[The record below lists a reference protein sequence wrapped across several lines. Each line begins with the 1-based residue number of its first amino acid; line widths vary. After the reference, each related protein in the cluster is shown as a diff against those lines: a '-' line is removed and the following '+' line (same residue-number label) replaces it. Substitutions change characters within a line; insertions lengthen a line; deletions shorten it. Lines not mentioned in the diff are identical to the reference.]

1 MISTPAPQKIDET
14 ARRWLLTAVVVIAA
28 MTILRI
34 AWAHLIELRTDEA
47 YYWTWSQEH
56 VLSYLDHPPMVA
68 WFIRI
73 GTAIFGD
80 TNFGVRFA
88 GIVAMLCMQLL
99 LADIV
104 RRVTHDWRAIAF
116 ALLMPEAAL
125 YYGLL
130 MAKVAPDTA
139 LIPFTVAMIWS
150 LVRLAESGDLRW
162 WLAAGVFGGLALL
175 SKFTGILL
183 VPAVLA
189 FMLVPDWRR
198 RQLRS
203 PYPWAAALIAIF
215 IFSPVLIWNYQH
227 DWATFRFQSVRA
239 TTSYGL
245 SLRTFGDFIGLQW
258 GLVGFVLFPVVL
270 VGVALTAWRGYR
282 TREPVAILLSTAVI
296 IPFAYFLVKS
306 LTLRVGDTW
315 PMFLWPAGFAAAA
328 INVTVLPRENWRAG
342 IIRATPFWART
353 SVVTGIGFI
362 VIVFVYYVA
371 TPFNFIG
378 RIDPVGSEAGFDEL
392 AADVEA
398 ELQRAG
404 ATWIATTDYRTNS
417 MLRWYFRGRVPV
429 IEVTERGRYQG
440 FADPGMDRIKGHPG
454 LYVARAYDYM
464 LPIWDLTGAKRE
476 RLGQVDRVWRGK
488 VEDTYTLEKITGWT
502 PELSPPPDTPFFRWR
517 VLAGNARQDALALN
531 NCRDKRRILGDVR
544 EISSDGSGPAVALCI
559 RSTG

>member
-1 MISTPAPQKIDET
+1 VISTPTPDKPDEA
-14 ARRWLLTAVVVIAA
+14 ARRWLLTAIIVIVA
-28 MTILRI
+28 MTALRI
-34 AWAHLIELRTDEA
+34 AWASLIELRTDEA
-47 YYWTWSQEH
+47 YYWTWSKEH

-73 GTAIFGD
+73 GTTIFGD

-88 GIVAMLCMQLL
+88 GIAAMLCMQLL

-104 RRVTHDWRAIAF
+104 RRVTHDWRAIVF
-116 ALLMPEAAL
+116 ALLFPEAAL

-139 LIPFTVAMIWS
+139 LIPFAVATLWS
-150 LVRLAESGDLRW
+150 LVRLAESGDTRW
-162 WLAAGVFGGLALL
+162 WLTAGAFGGLSLL

-189 FMLVPDWRR
+189 FMLVPDWRM

-203 PYPWAAALIAIF
+203 PYPWLAVLIAIA

-270 VGVALTAWRGYR
+270 VGMALTAWRGFR
-282 TREPVAILLSTAVI
+282 AREPVAILLSTAVI
-296 IPFAYFLVKS
+296 VPFAYFLLKS

-328 INVTVLPRENWRAG
+328 INVAVLPRENWRAG
-342 IIRATPFWART
+342 IIKATPFWAKT

-362 VIVFVYYVA
+362 VIVFFYYVA
-371 TPFNFIG
+371 TPFNFIS
-378 RIDPVGSEAGFDEL
+378 RIDPVGSEANFDQL
-392 AADVEA
+392 AARIQTQLDKT
-398 ELQRAG
+398 G

-417 MLRWYFRGRVPV
+417 MLRWYFRGKVPV
-429 IEVTERGRYQG
+429 IEVTERGRFMG
-440 FADPGMDRIKGHPG
+440 FGDPGMDRIKGHPG
-454 LYVARAYDYM
+454 LYVARAYDYK
-464 LPIWDLTGAKRE
+464 LPIWDLTSAKRE
-476 RLGQVDRVWRGK
+476 RLEQIDRVWRGE
-488 VEDTYTLEKITGWT
+488 VMDTYTLEKITGWT

-517 VLAGNARQDALALN
+517 VLADNARQDAPAFN
-531 NCRDKRRILGDVR
+531 DSRGKRRILGDVR
-544 EISSDGSGPAVALCI
+544 EICSDGSGSAVALCL
-559 RSTG
+559 RTSG

>member
-1 MISTPAPQKIDET
+1 V
-14 ARRWLLTAVVVIAA
+14 AVVAA
-28 MTILRI
+28 MTALRI

-47 YYWTWSQEH
+47 YYWTWSKEH
-56 VLSYLDHPPMVA
+56 ALSFLDHPPMVA
-68 WFIRI
+68 WFIRF

-88 GIVAMLCMQLL
+88 GIVAMLCTQLL

-104 RRVTHDWRAIAF
+104 RRVTHDWRAVAF

-139 LIPFTVAMIWS
+139 LIPFAVAMIWS
-150 LVRLAESGDLRW
+150 LVRLAESNDLRW
-162 WLAAGVFGGLALL
+162 WLAAGVCAGLSLL
-175 SKFTGILL
+175 SKFTAVML

-189 FMLVPDWRR
+189 FMLVPEWRL

-203 PYPWAAALIAIF
+203 PYSWAAVLIAIA

-282 TREPVAILLSTAVI
+282 AGEPIAILLSTAVI
-296 IPFAYFLVKS
+296 VPLLYFLVKA

-315 PMFLWPAGFAAAA
+315 PMFIWPAGFAAAA
-328 INVTVLPRENWRAG
+328 INIAVLPRENWRAR
-342 IIRATPFWART
+342 IVQATPFWART
-353 SVVTGIGFI
+353 AVVTGIGFI
-362 VIVFVYYVA
+362 VIVFFYYVA
-371 TPFNFIG
+371 LPWNLIG
-378 RIDPVGSEAGFDEL
+378 RIDPVGAEAGYETV
-392 AADVEA
+392 AARAQA
-398 ELQRAG
+398 ELDKTG
-404 ATWIATTDYRTNS
+404 ATWIATTDYRTYS

-429 IEVTERGRYQG
+429 IEVTERGRFQG
-440 FADPGMDRIKGHPG
+440 FADPGMDRIKGHAG

-464 LPIWDLTGAKRE
+464 LPIWDLTGARRE
-476 RLGQVDRVWRGK
+476 RLEQVDRVWRGE
-488 VEDTYTLEKITGWT
+488 VMDTYTLEKLTGWT

-517 VLAGNARQDALALN
+517 VLAGRLD
-531 NCRDKRRILGDVR
+531 
-544 EISSDGSGPAVALCI
+544 SGVA
-559 RSTG
+559 